1 MQANFESTITQLT
14 KRWKEIT
21 KGKKPLYVE
30 IMAYWPKGQDGEYR
44 GYIICY
50 ANNINHAVTFKNF
63 DEAVEWIASK
73 ITAMIENEFYER
85 QEENKENA

>member
-1 MQANFESTITQLT
+1 MQFDFESTIMQLT

-50 ANNINHAVTFKNF
+50 ANSIHQAVTFKNF
-63 DEAVEWIASK
+63 NEAIEWIVSRL
-73 ITAMIENEFYER
+73 TAMIE
-85 QEENKENA
+85 EEEQYGTAKANF